1 MILGKGTLTRVTTT
15 PFLRKTL
22 SGAVV
27 ASVSTN
33 GPPEVQV
40 GSPKPQELT
49 AKYGWLGP
57 LTKVIV
63 NATRVPGTIRI
74 AGDGKLKIVGTDVR
88 TAPGKVTVVV
98 LLPTAGPL

>member
-1 MILGKGTLTRVTTT
+1 MILGKGPLTRVTTT

-33 GPPEVQV
+33 GPPEGQV

-74 AGDGKLKIVGTDVR
+74 AGHTQFKIPGTIVR
-88 TAPGKVTVVV
+88 PPPTKVTTV
-98 LLPTAGPL
+98 TH